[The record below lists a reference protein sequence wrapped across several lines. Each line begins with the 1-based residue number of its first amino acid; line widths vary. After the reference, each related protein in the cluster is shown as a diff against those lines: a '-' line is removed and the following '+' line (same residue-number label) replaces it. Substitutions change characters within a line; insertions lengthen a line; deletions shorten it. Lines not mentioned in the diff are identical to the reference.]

1 MAVTRAEK
9 DEELQDLERAFR
21 GTDSAIVVDYKGLKV
36 PEVTELRRQVR
47 GARGQYK
54 VVKNTLAKRALKGTT
69 FESLTEYFSGTTAVA
84 YSGEDPVALAKVLTT
99 FAKTAPALQIKAA
112 VVQGRAIKAGEV
124 TELATMP
131 GKPEL
136 YAKLL
141 FLLQAP
147 MVQLVSVLNAAPRDL
162 MSVLVQAETKRSE
175 SIGAGVGDQIDG
187 VSSPSPEPLAPSPDK
202 DSGF

>member
-1 MAVTRAEK
+1 MAVTRAVKE
-9 DEELQDLERAFR
+9 EELQDLEQSFR

-47 GARGQYK
+47 GAKATYK
-54 VVKNTLAKRALKGTT
+54 VVKNTLARRALKGTS
-69 FESLTEYFSGTTAVA
+69 FESLTEFFTGTTAVA
-84 YSGEDPVALAKVLTT
+84 YSGEDPIALAKVLTT
-99 FAKTAPALQIKAA
+99 FAKTAPSLQIKAA
-112 VVQGRAIKAGEV
+112 VVQGKAIKAGEV

-147 MVQLVSVLNAAPRDL
+147 MIQLVSVLNAAPRDL
-162 MSVLVQAETKRSE
+162 MSVLVQAEKKKAEGS
-175 SIGAGVGDQIDG
+175 
-187 VSSPSPEPLAPSPDK
+187 
-202 DSGF
+202 